1 MSKHLH
7 RRMGQR
13 GITRDMVSLVCDFGE
28 CRQDRYV
35 LGRDRLDALIAQL
48 ASLSSVAKRV
58 RDKGGV
64 VVVEKDGAQLTT
76 YNVDSY
82 RRGRR

>member
-1 MSKHLH
+1 MTKHLQ

-13 GITRDMVSLVCDFGE
+13 GITSDMVSLACEFGE
-28 CRQDRYV
+28 CQQDRYV

-48 ASLSSVAKRV
+48 ATLSSLAKRV

-76 YNVDSY
+76 YNADSY
-82 RRGRR
+82 RRSRR